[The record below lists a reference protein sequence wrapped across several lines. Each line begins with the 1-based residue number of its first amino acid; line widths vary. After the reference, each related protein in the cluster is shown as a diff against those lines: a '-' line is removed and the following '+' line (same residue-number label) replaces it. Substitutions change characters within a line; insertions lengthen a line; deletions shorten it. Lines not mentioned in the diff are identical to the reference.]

1 MTTLTISD
9 TSAVALADGNAI
21 EVQDAGGNALLDI
34 TSDSKNVYLLL
45 KPPVVTP
52 PATPPISLTSQA
64 TGTGLFGQAGVGT
77 VNVTLPSAN
86 EGDLLVAFASADPVS
101 GMGNAPAV
109 VRLFQSTPSLTWTN
123 IGKVSTTVYPAQT
136 LEVWIARAPSALT
149 NFALGVSFGGG
160 NGTVVWLGAFSHVD
174 QTNPLE
180 NSASPFFS
188 TYGTQINA
196 TPVFPVLTS
205 IPCSATGLIL
215 AGDASQ
221 NAPVPSPYAPF
232 SSLASD
238 HAGLSGLNVA
248 DYAPGAAATFTSIF
262 TPTPQYASAAV
273 VLKNG

>member
-9 TSAVALADGNAI
+9 TSAVALADGTAI
-21 EVQDAGGNALLDI
+21 EVQDAGGNSLLDI
-34 TSDSKNVYLLL
+34 TSDSNNVYLLL

-52 PATPPISLTSQA
+52 PATPAISLTSQA
-64 TGTGLFGQAGVGT
+64 TGSAWAQAFT
-77 VNVTLPSAN
+77 VHVTLPSAN
-86 EGDLLVAFASADPVS
+86 QGDLLVAFASADVIS
-101 GMGNAPAV
+101 GNAPAFV
-109 VRLFQSTPSLTWTN
+109 SSFQSTPSLTWTK
-123 IGKVSTTVYPAQT
+123 IGKVSAAVYPSQT

-149 NFALGVSFGGG
+149 NFALSVNFGGDDAA
-160 NGTVVWLGAFSHVD
+160 VVWLGAFSHVD
-174 QTNPLE
+174 QTTPLE

-188 TYGTQINA
+188 TQGRQSTA

-215 AGDASQ
+215 AGDASSYTI
-221 NAPVPSPYAPF
+221 PSPYAPF

-238 HAGLSGLNVA
+238 HGQGSNGSYLNVA

-262 TPTPQYASAAV
+262 TPTTDYASAAI